1 STYYA
6 LALQGLGQIGAA
18 ESRVRDAEGWLA
30 TATDAP
36 GQPADMLVVDHAG
49 FRSLPARVALA
60 RGYQAMASGDVAG
73 TVAPALRALKEL
85 PADEHHW
92 RGAAASLLALA
103 RWAGGDLE
111 AANRFHKEG
120 VSSL

>member
-1 STYYA
+1 LAGNDVTRAAGLVECEAEVVVRKHQPDRLVEWLKSIPDDLVRSMPVLSTYYA

-60 RGYQAMASGDVAG
+60 RGYQAMA
-73 TVAPALRALKEL
+73 
-85 PADEHHW
+85 
-92 RGAAASLLALA
+92 
-103 RWAGGDLE
+103 
-111 AANRFHKEG
+111 
-120 VSSL
+120 